1 MMAALI
7 KRRERM
13 ARIYHLLSES
23 YHGLL
28 KAIFTCGSCKQED
41 YGVSLQSYQINK
53 NMLRDKKDGRTE
65 KYFT

>member
-1 MMAALI
+1 MMAVLT

-13 ARIYHLLSES
+13 AQIYHVLSES

-28 KAIFTCGSCKQED
+28 KAIFTCGSCKQGD
-41 YGVSLQSYQINK
+41 YGVSLQSCQVNK
-53 NMLRDKKDGRTE
+53 NMLRDKEDGRTE